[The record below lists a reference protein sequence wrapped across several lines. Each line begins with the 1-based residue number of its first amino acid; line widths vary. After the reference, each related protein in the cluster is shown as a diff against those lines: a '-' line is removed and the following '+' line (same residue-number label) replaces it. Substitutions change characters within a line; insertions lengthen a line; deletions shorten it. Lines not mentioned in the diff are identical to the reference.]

1 MWRVR
6 KKGRREVNQWEETE
20 QGATGAERGQD
31 KGGTGK
37 GRKKGARQ
45 EEGGRER
52 KREQEKGAGQKG
64 EKQGREGATGVGGG
78 AELLLQLFLGP
89 RLGSSPLLCIGV
101 RAHSIHTNTR
111 VHAAKYICTDTH
123 PFGQS
128 FQNLHCWGGGV
139 ATVTGAGTPPYGY

>member
-1 MWRVR
+1 MR
-6 KKGRREVNQWEETE
+6 KKGRREVNQREETE

-37 GRKKGARQ
+37 GWKKGERQ

-52 KREQEKGAGQKG
+52 KREQEKGSGQKG
-64 EKQGREGATGVGGG
+64 EKGRRGP
-78 AELLLQLFLGP
+78 ELLLKLLRGP
-89 RLGSSPLLCIGV
+89 RLGFPPLLLCIGV
-101 RAHSIHTNTR
+101 SAHSIHTDTH

-139 ATVTGAGTPPYGY
+139 ATVTGAGAPPYGY